1 MHRFFL
7 PPEYIVEDNVTLPAD
22 VASQLSRVLRAR
34 VGDEIVVLDDT
45 GMEYLVKL
53 GAIDRDSASGTV
65 ISKSQSQGE
74 PSVAITLYQGILKA
88 DRFEYVLQKGSE
100 LGLTSFVPMNCHR
113 TISQNRPSPSRY
125 TRWRKIITEAAEQS
139 GRGRLP
145 VLHEVIDF
153 DSACEKATGVSLI
166 PWEEERATS
175 LKSSLTEWA
184 SAADATSSINILI
197 GPEGGFTA
205 DEVELAK
212 KNGITPVTLGRRILR
227 AETAGLVTATAVLY
241 ELGELGG

>member
-1 MHRFFL
+1 VHRFFL

>member
-1 MHRFFL
+1 VQRFFV
-7 PPEYIVEDNVTLPAD
+7 PPECIVEDNVTLPAE

-34 VGDEIVVLDDT
+34 LGDEIVVLDNT
-45 GMEYLVKL
+45 GMEYLIKL
-53 GAIDRDSASGTV
+53 DAVYKDSASGTV
-65 ISKSQSQGE
+65 IGKSQSYGE
-74 PSVAITLYQGILKA
+74 PYVAITIYQGILKA

-100 LGLTSFVPMNCHR
+100 LGITSFVPMNCHR
-113 TISQNRPSPSRY
+113 TISQNSPSPSRY

-153 DSACEKATGVSLI
+153 DSACEKTTGVSLI
-166 PWEEERATS
+166 PWEEERAIS
-175 LKSSLTEWA
+175 LKSSLTDWA
-184 SAADATSSINILI
+184 SAAEAPSSINIII

-212 KNGITPVTLGRRILR
+212 KNGITPITLGHRILR

>member
-1 MHRFFL
+1 MHRFFV
-7 PPEYIVEDNVTLPAD
+7 PPECIVEDNVTLPAD

-205 DEVELAK
+205 DEGELAK

>member
-53 GAIDRDSASGTV
+53 GAIDKDPASGTA
-65 ISKSQSQGE
+65 ISKSRSQGE